1 MRGKKKMK
9 KFIFGLLFL
18 LTYLSPSFSVPVNDY
33 AWMDKYFLVSRFTPY
48 DPSLLQK
55 MDLELSPK
63 QIELIKAE
71 YDKYFPIM
79 LGKARILK
87 DKEAELTDA
96 IYKSSDPQKI
106 KNLIIEI
113 AKLKTELS
121 VLDINL
127 FKAIQSILNKSQN
140 EKFIKYLTAGSM

>member
-1 MRGKKKMK
+1 MK
-9 KFIFGLLFL
+9 KIIFGFGFL
-18 LTYLSPSFSVPVNDY
+18 LTLISPSYSTSTNDY
-33 AWMDKYFLVSRFTPY
+33 AWMDKYYLVARFTPY

-87 DKEAELTDA
+87 DKEVEFTDA
-96 IYKSSDPQKI
+96 VNKSNDPRKI
-106 KNLIIEI
+106 KNLVIEI
-113 AKLKTELS
+113 AKLKTELT

-127 FKAIQSILNKSQN
+127 FKAVQSILNKGQN
-140 EKFIKYLTAGSM
+140 EKLIKYLTSGSM

>member
-1 MRGKKKMK
+1 MK
-9 KFIFGLLFL
+9 KFIFGFGFL
-18 LTYLSPSFSVPVNDY
+18 LTLISPSFSSSPNDY
-33 AWMDKYFLVSRFTPY
+33 AWMDKYYLVGRFTPY

-55 MDLELSPK
+55 MDLELSPN

-87 DKEAELTDA
+87 DKEAELTDTV
-96 IYKSSDPQKI
+96 YKSNDPQKI

-113 AKLKTELS
+113 AKLKTELT

-140 EKFIKYLTAGSM
+140 EKFIKYLTSGSM

>member
-1 MRGKKKMK
+1 MK
-9 KFIFGLLFL
+9 KFIFGFGFL
-18 LTYLSPSFSVPVNDY
+18 LTLISPSFSSSSNDY
-33 AWMDKYFLVSRFTPY
+33 AWMDKYFLVARFTPY
-48 DPSLLQK
+48 DQSLLQK

-96 IYKSSDPQKI
+96 VYKSNDPQKI
-106 KNLIIEI
+106 KNLVIEI
-113 AKLKTELS
+113 AKLKTELT

-140 EKFIKYLTAGSM
+140 EKFIKYLTSDSM

>member
-1 MRGKKKMK
+1 MK
-9 KFIFGLLFL
+9 KFIFGFGFL
-18 LTYLSPSFSVPVNDY
+18 LTLISPSFSSSPNDY
-33 AWMDKYFLVSRFTPY
+33 AWMDKYYLVARFTPH

-96 IYKSSDPQKI
+96 VYKSNDPQKI
-106 KNLIIEI
+106 KNLVIEI
-113 AKLKTELS
+113 AKLKTELT

-140 EKFIKYLTAGSM
+140 EKFIKYLTSGSM

>member
-1 MRGKKKMK
+1 MK
-9 KFIFGLLFL
+9 KFIFGFGFL
-18 LTYLSPSFSVPVNDY
+18 LTLISPSFSSSPNDY
-33 AWMDKYFLVSRFTPY
+33 AWMDKYCLVARFTPY

-55 MDLELSPK
+55 MDLELSPN

-87 DKEAELTDA
+87 DKEAELTDTV
-96 IYKSSDPQKI
+96 YKSNDPQKI

-113 AKLKTELS
+113 AKLKTELT

-140 EKFIKYLTAGSM
+140 EKFIKYLTSGSM